1 MNVGGLKDIG
11 LIRMGWR
18 ICGRGERVAVVLA
31 MIILVSSSHEAKSL
45 LRQLLIP
52 CTSPSS

>member
-31 MIILVSSSHEAKSL
+31 MIMLVSSSREAKSL